1 MSELIPKE
9 MFAFPE
15 MRNLFRDFFNE
26 PMFREAAKEW
36 RDEGNLALDVRE
48 SKDGEVVVRASL
60 PGFKKED
67 VQLTVRNG
75 VLNIKAESKEEKEI
89 KEEKFYRKERRWG
102 SMTRSVALP
111 GKLDENSVKAE
122 LKDGVLTV
130 RLRQSPE
137 AQPRRIEVK

>member
-1 MSELIPKE
+1 MADLIPRE
-9 MFAFPE
+9 MFAFPD
-15 MRNLFRDFFNE
+15 MRNMFREFFNE
-26 PMFREAAKEW
+26 PLLRDAKEW
-36 RDEGNLALDVRE
+36 GDEGNLALDVSE

-67 VQLTVRNG
+67 VHLTVRNG

-102 SMTRSVALP
+102 SVTRSVALP
-111 GKLDENSVKAE
+111 GKLDEGSVKAE

-130 RLRQSPE
+130 KLRQSPE